1 MALPGVAPLGWPAKP
16 MQPPMGNT
24 GERRRRARFGD
35 DVHDGNCR
43 VVLERVFA
51 DAIQLGALKA
61 DTLQQS

>member
-1 MALPGVAPLGWPAKP
+1 
-16 MQPPMGNT
+16 MGNT